1 MYSVPQFATT
11 ENTYK
16 PLRVAIYPRVS
27 SDDQAEKE
35 KASIPV
41 QIKDMEL
48 VANQK
53 GWIIVGVLSE
63 DCSGS
68 IPFRDRPQGS
78 KIMEMV
84 ENDEIDL
91 VMIWDNDRLGRDEDK
106 VVATVARAE
115 FRGFGIQLYSIHQP
129 IEPKPRELY
138 EPYEDDS
145 ALWLESVTDAASSD
159 YIRKFRRRHKMGM
172 EKRIMNGKITGT
184 PPIGYKVISINDPV
198 GSTNWRQKR
207 VIDEE
212 YAFIIKRIFDEYE
225 KGESFVGIT
234 RRLNIDGIKTPARYS
249 KKGDKLI
256 NGDRLWTATTIKGII
271 NNPTYYGAAPYYKD
285 KSIKKFDTEKKKF
298 VIVRKHQPMDKWLIV
313 ENAEHPKII
322 EKNQWL
328 KCQEIKKSKARF
340 GRNYGESHLLS
351 GLVKCGLCGYA
362 MHKSGGW
369 GGGYYDCNRYW
380 KTGKTQCKPNSI
392 RLLHLQKY
400 VLKYIISVS
409 KNKKT
414 LPYLKVEKDKKDI
427 LKLVKER
434 EAYANQ
440 LAKVNQQRNRILE
453 AFENGTYNASL
464 FHERI
469 QGHEARKNG
478 LDGKIKEIDFKLIE
492 LNKDQEVKESAL
504 DVLNQ
509 FENRFLKLPLK
520 HQKILLRELVQSIVI
535 KNKQVKIMFN
545 I

>member
-1 MYSVPQFATT
+1 MYSVQQFETK
-11 ENTYK
+11 ENIYK
-16 PLRVAIYPRVS
+16 PLRVVIYPRVS
-27 SDDQAEKE
+27 SDEQARED
-35 KASIPV
+35 KASIGQ

-48 VANQK
+48 IAEQK
-53 GWIIVGVLSE
+53 GWTVVRVFSE

-68 IPFRDRPQGS
+68 IPFRERPDGS
-78 KIMEMV
+78 VIMEMI
-84 ENDEIDL
+84 ENDEVDL

-115 FRGFGIQLYSIHQP
+115 FRGFGVQVYSIHQP
-129 IEPKPRELY
+129 IEPKPRALY
-138 EPYEDDS
+138 ESYEDDS

-172 EKRIMNGKITGT
+172 EKRIRNGKITGT
-184 PPIGYKVISINDPV
+184 PPIGYRVISINDPV

-207 VIDEE
+207 VIDDD
-212 YAFIIKRIFDEYE
+212 YASIIKRIFEEYE
-225 KGESFVGIT
+225 KGDSFVGIT

-249 KKGDKLI
+249 NKGEKLI

-285 KSIKKFDTEKKKF
+285 KSIRQYNAEKKKF
-298 VIVRKHQPMDKWLIV
+298 VTVRKHQPMDKWLIV

-322 EKNQWL
+322 EKEQWL

-351 GLVKCGLCGYA
+351 GLVRCGLCGYA

-392 RLLHLQKY
+392 RLLHLQKH

-414 LPYLKVEKDKKDI
+414 LPYLKVEKDKKEI
-427 LKLVKER
+427 IKLEKER
-434 EAYANQ
+434 AAYESQ
-440 LAKVNQQRNRILE
+440 LAKVNQQRSRILE
-453 AFENGTYNASL
+453 AFENGTYDASL

-469 QGHEARKNG
+469 REHEDRKKR
-478 LDGKIKEIDFKLIE
+478 LEGKIKEIDLKMTE
-492 LNKDQEVKESAL
+492 LNREQEVKESAM

-520 HQKILLRELVQSIVI
+520 HQKILLRELVQSIIITNKKI
-535 KNKQVKIMFN
+535 KIIFN
-545 I
+545 V